1 MRPRPFVR
9 FTELQLLVA
18 PSLLMIV
25 GLLTI
30 YLAPRGSSE
39 WTWSDITI
47 SLVYIGVMFAISLSF
62 GLFGIKGDETL
73 LPITMALAGMGLL
86 MIQRLQSDLEALN
99 AGYAGIAR
107 RQLIYLGL
115 GLALMWGTVVFFRH
129 LGVLRRYKYTALV
142 LSLAMLAATV
152 IFGTEIYGA
161 KLWISIGPFQAQP
174 SEIAKVGMVIFLAA
188 YLEDKRDLIGWSWRL
203 GPLSLPP
210 IPYLLPMVIM
220 WAACLMIL
228 VLQNDLGTALLFFG
242 IFVVM
247 LYVASGR
254 LFYVASALLSFAAG
268 CWYAYGAFGRIS
280 IRVQNWLNPWQD
292 PLESGLQQ
300 VQSDYALATGGVFGS
315 GLGMGQPWRIP
326 VVATDFVFSA
336 IGEELGLLGT
346 LGILSLTFILVM
358 RGYYIALGITDGY
371 ARLIAVGLTTILALQ
386 TMIIVGGVI
395 RLIPLTGITLP
406 FISYGGSSLLTNFII
421 IGLLIHLSDRRYS
434 PGLESR

>member
-1 MRPRPFVR
+1 MRQRPIVR

-30 YLAPRGSSE
+30 FLAPRGSSE

-62 GLFGIKGDETL
+62 GLFGIRGDETL
-73 LPITMALAGMGLL
+73 LPMTMALAGMGLL
-86 MIQRLQSDLEALN
+86 MIQRLQPDLEALD

-115 GLALMWGTVVFFRH
+115 GLALMWGTVIFFRH
-129 LGVLRRYKYTALV
+129 LCVLRRYKYTALV
-142 LSLAMLAATV
+142 LSLTMLAATV

-254 LFYVASALLSFAAG
+254 LVYVTSALLSFAAG
-268 CWYAYGAFGRIS
+268 CWYAYGAFGRIG
-280 IRVQNWLNPWQD
+280 IRVQNWLDPWQD
-292 PLESGLQQ
+292 PLDSGLQQ

-346 LGILSLTFILVM
+346 LGILALTFVLVM
-358 RGYYIALGITDGY
+358 RGYYIALRITDGY

-421 IGLLIHLSDRRYS
+421 VGLLIHLSDRQHS